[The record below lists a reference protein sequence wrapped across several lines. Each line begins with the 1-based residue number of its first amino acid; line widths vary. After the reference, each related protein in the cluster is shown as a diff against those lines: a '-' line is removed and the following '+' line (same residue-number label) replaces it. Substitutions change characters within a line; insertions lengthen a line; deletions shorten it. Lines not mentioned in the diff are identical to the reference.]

1 MAAAV
6 EASLNSN
13 SRLERF
19 DGTDPSSYRRW
30 KRRAQLML
38 IGLPNTYPAE
48 KLGPKLME
56 FLAGDAE
63 LAVEHIKVEDLAKA
77 GGEKA
82 VFKALDERYKPLERD
97 NMNEA
102 LKEFFFETQI
112 RSGETMQ
119 AFATRF
125 STTIRKLE
133 EQEVKLPDAVKGWFL
148 LRKLHLDS
156 SQESMIMTGTGGSY
170 EIKDIYKAVK
180 AILPN
185 VKGTASKSGRER
197 DTLVAEHPAVSEDED
212 DSELVQV
219 LAAELQQKDE
229 YEDEELLDV
238 YETYKQVRMKMNDA
252 KKARGYRSTPAAGV
266 GMGRGPWKLQGSI
279 SARLE
284 QAKAASQCH
293 RCKQYG
299 HWKRECPKGKGKGGD
314 ARGSSSTAKEVH
326 IVDSGAGFED
336 GDYEELIRDIDAE
349 MEDELTGLDVYVAE
363 HDRSGFMLERF
374 RSSVGVG
381 SQHAEVAKEALGQW
395 SHQSMDDCEPRTVTS
410 LGIEQRPEPVVLRSF
425 EVHSSEKE
433 FPSQAEYAAALDS
446 HAAMLLSPDSQALF
460 QELGQVVSA
469 NPPAV
474 ISHNMEVGLDMYPD
488 AASDSPRQTE
498 LRGSVLMS
506 EGKHKPRAGNPGWSM
521 GQIYLQDKGYVKW
534 VRSHINQGSGR
545 MMRRLKLYIE
555 MRDRQKAA
563 RMDLEENGGAL
574 LPPFPMSTAAPH
586 QAVMSQQPT
595 EMVYPGP
602 AAPQVPAPYVASQ
615 RSLFHTPPCSNW
627 SRVSTPVM
635 TPKMSC
641 KRTQREDD
649 MEIQEMQFEVAA
661 KWRRMTLE
669 AIRDA
674 EEKRQAY
681 VFNVARLMD
690 KEDGVHKAVQTM
702 ACLMSPEIPELMK
715 TSSASVGLMTSGPMP

>member
-6 EASLNSN
+6 EASWNTG

-56 FLAGDAE
+56 FLSGDAE

-82 VFKALDERYKPLERD
+82 VFKALDERFKPLERD

-112 RSGETMQ
+112 RPGETMQ

-133 EQEVKLPDAVKGWFL
+133 EQEVKLPDPVKGWFL

-170 EIKDIYKAVK
+170 EIKDVYKAVK

-185 VKGTASKSGRER
+185 VKGTASKSGREK
-197 DTLVAEHPAVSEDED
+197 DTLVAEQPVASDEED

-252 KKARGYRSTPAAGV
+252 KKARGYRSTSAASVGV
-266 GMGRGPWKLQGSI
+266 GRGPWKLQGSI

-299 HWKRECPKGKGKGGD
+299 HWKRECPKGKGKGSD
-314 ARGSSSTAKEVH
+314 QRGSASTAKEVH
-326 IVDSGAGFED
+326 IVDTGASFED
-336 GDYEELIRDIDAE
+336 ADYEELIRDIDAE
-349 MEDELTGLDVYVAE
+349 VDEELTGLDAYVTE
-363 HDRSGFMLERF
+363 HDRSGVMLERF
-374 RSSVGVG
+374 RSSVGVE
-381 SQHAEVAKEALGQW
+381 SQRAEVAKKALGQW
-395 SHQSMDDCEPRTVTS
+395 SHQFEDDCRPKTS
-410 LGIEQRPEPVVLRSF
+410 VSVGIEQRPEPVVLRRSF
-425 EVHSSEKE
+425 EVHSSDTE
-433 FPSQAEYAAALDS
+433 FSNQ
-446 HAAMLLSPDSQALF
+446 
-460 QELGQVVSA
+460 
-469 NPPAV
+469 
-474 ISHNMEVGLDMYPD
+474 NM
-488 AASDSPRQTE
+488 RQ
-498 LRGSVLMS
+498 R
-506 EGKHKPRAGNPGWSM
+506 
-521 GQIYLQDKGYVKW
+521 
-534 VRSHINQGSGR
+534 
-545 MMRRLKLYIE
+545 
-555 MRDRQKAA
+555 
-563 RMDLEENGGAL
+563 
-574 LPPFPMSTAAPH
+574 
-586 QAVMSQQPT
+586 
-595 EMVYPGP
+595 
-602 AAPQVPAPYVASQ
+602 
-615 RSLFHTPPCSNW
+615 
-627 SRVSTPVM
+627 
-635 TPKMSC
+635 
-641 KRTQREDD
+641 
-649 MEIQEMQFEVAA
+649 
-661 KWRRMTLE
+661 
-669 AIRDA
+669 
-674 EEKRQAY
+674 
-681 VFNVARLMD
+681 
-690 KEDGVHKAVQTM
+690 
-702 ACLMSPEIPELMK
+702 
-715 TSSASVGLMTSGPMP
+715 

>member
-446 HAAMLLSPDSQALF
+446 HAVPDTACRKTLIGEAVLSRMELRAK
-460 QELGQVVSA
+460 ELGWKVVRKPCKAVFKFGNAGSLTSEEA
-469 NPPAV
+469 AIIPCMIGGRKLLLKASVLPGSGAGTPLLFSKELLKKLGAV
-474 ISHNMEVGLDMYPD
+474 INTTN
-488 AASDSPRQTE
+488 DS
-498 LRGSVLMS
+498 LIS
-506 EGKHKPRAGNPGWSM
+506 ETLGVTVKMRTTSKGHYALPLFDVEHDSAHHK
-521 GQIYLQDKGYVKW
+521 
-534 VRSHINQGSGR
+534 
-545 MMRRLKLYIE
+545 
-555 MRDRQKAA
+555 
-563 RMDLEENGGAL
+563 
-574 LPPFPMSTAAPH
+574 
-586 QAVMSQQPT
+586 
-595 EMVYPGP
+595 
-602 AAPQVPAPYVASQ
+602 
-615 RSLFHTPPCSNW
+615 HTPRRAHYSNLG
-627 SRVSTPVM
+627 SR
-635 TPKMSC
+635 
-641 KRTQREDD
+641 RTY
-649 MEIQEMQFEVAA
+649 
-661 KWRRMTLE
+661 L
-669 AIRDA
+669 
-674 EEKRQAY
+674 
-681 VFNVARLMD
+681 
-690 KEDGVHKAVQTM
+690 
-702 ACLMSPEIPELMK
+702 PE
-715 TSSASVGLMTSGPMP
+715 